1 MKVAFISSEGA
12 AAKQARE
19 RLAWRYG
26 NVEPP
31 EADCIVTL
39 GGDGLMLEVQHRYM
53 GRNIPVYGM
62 NRGTVGFLLNE
73 YDEED
78 LLERVETA
86 HRQTL
91 HPLKMTA
98 RRDNGEITEALAM
111 NEVSMLRQTRQAA
124 KLRVTV
130 DGVARIEELTCDGL
144 LVSTPAGSTAYNLS
158 VGGPIIPL
166 NSNLLAL
173 SPISAFRP
181 RRWRGALLT
190 NMTHIEIKVL
200 EPGKRPVSAVAGVI
214 EVREVVCVEIV
225 EDRQT
230 CYTILFDPHHTLQE
244 RILKEQFSP

>member
-1 MKVAFISSEGA
+1 MKLAFLSSDTVT
-12 AAKQARE
+12 AKQARE
-19 RLAWRYG
+19 RLAWKYG
-26 NVEPP
+26 NVEPL
-31 EADCIVTL
+31 EADCIVSL
-39 GGDGLMLEVQHRYM
+39 GGDGLMLEIQHRYM

-78 LLERVETA
+78 LAERIATA
-86 HRQTL
+86 YSQTL

-98 RRDNGEITEALAM
+98 TRQTGDVVEALTM

-130 DGVARIEELTCDGL
+130 DGVARIAELTCDGI
-144 LVSTPAGSTAYNLS
+144 LVATPAGSTAYNLS

-166 NSNLLAL
+166 DSNLMAL

-190 NMTHIEIKVL
+190 NTAHLEIEVL
-200 EPGKRPVSAVAGVI
+200 EPTKRPVSAVSGVT
-214 EVREVVCVEIV
+214 EVREVKTVEIV
-225 EDRQT
+225 EDRHT